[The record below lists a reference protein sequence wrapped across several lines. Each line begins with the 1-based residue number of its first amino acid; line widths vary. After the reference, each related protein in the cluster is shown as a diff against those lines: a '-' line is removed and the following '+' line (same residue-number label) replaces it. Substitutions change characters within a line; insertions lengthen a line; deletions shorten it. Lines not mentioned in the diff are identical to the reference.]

1 VLTGLVLA
9 IQNAPQP
16 AQREPLIVR
25 IVETPSDPT
34 GLADVL
40 IGAFG
45 LTGVLILVAV
55 AAAGLMAGVMFW
67 FRRRAVESSGPNDT
81 IDQHRVTR

>member
-1 VLTGLVLA
+1 VISELFFAL
-9 IQNAPQP
+9 QNAAPPQ
-16 AQREPLIVR
+16 EPLIVK

-45 LTGVLILVAV
+45 LTGVLILLAIV
-55 AAAGLMAGVMFW
+55 AAAVMAGVLFW
-67 FRRRAVESSGPNDT
+67 FRRRAVESTGPTDI